1 MTARLRSPSDSRKIR
16 VLVAEDDQEFRR
28 LLARTLRGEGY
39 EVVETASGVDFLDA
53 FADAL
58 LKDADLDS
66 VCDLIVTDV
75 RMPGFSGLSILDGL
89 RSLGCAT
96 PAIVVTAFGDDTT
109 REAAKSVGALLVD
122 KPFELDELC
131 ALIERWLKSVN

>member
-1 MTARLRSPSDSRKIR
+1 MTASRSAR
-16 VLVAEDDQEFRR
+16 VLIAEDDQEFRR
-28 LLARTLRGEGY
+28 LLARTLRAEGY

-53 FADAL
+53 FADAV

-96 PAIVVTAFGDDTT
+96 PAIIVTAFGDDTT
-109 REAAKSVGALLVD
+109 RAAAQSVGALVVD

-131 ALIERWLKSVN
+131 ALIEGRLAAVQDRAN

>member
-1 MTARLRSPSDSRKIR
+1 VTAPRAAR
-16 VLVAEDDQEFRR
+16 VLIAEDDQEFRR

-53 FADAL
+53 FADAV

-89 RSLGCAT
+89 RNLGCAT
-96 PAIVVTAFGDDTT
+96 PAIIVTAFGDDTT
-109 REAAKSVGALLVD
+109 REAARSVGALVMD

-131 ALIERWLKSVN
+131 ALIQSRLAAV

>member
-1 MTARLRSPSDSRKIR
+1 VTASRSAR
-16 VLVAEDDQEFRR
+16 VLIAEDDQEFRR
-28 LLARTLRGEGY
+28 LLARTLRAEGY

-53 FADAL
+53 FADAV

-66 VCDLIVTDV
+66 VCDLIVTDI

-96 PAIVVTAFGDDTT
+96 PAIIVTAFGDDTT
-109 REAAKSVGALLVD
+109 RAAAKSVGALVVD

-131 ALIERWLKSVN
+131 ALIESRLAAVQNRTN